1 MKQIVK
7 FIPNLLTLGNLFMG
21 LLALVFIAR
30 EQMVSAVLCVA
41 VALVLDFLDGFA
53 ARLLHAE
60 AEMGKQL
67 DSLADLVTFGVV
79 PGFMLFQMIIIT
91 QGYYFV
97 SLASWPIPVFL
108 NAAIAGLVPL
118 AGALRLA
125 RYNLD
130 SGHNDHFLGMPIPAM
145 SMFVF
150 GIPIILEMQY
160 HLNFY
165 HPLSNQF
172 IALLGEARRL
182 DPSDILIVKMMFN
195 TLFYQVL
202 SVILATLM
210 VSRIPMLSLKF
221 KGLSWGKNKWS
232 YGIIIWLAIAYLI
245 FVIPYL
251 GGYGLI
257 DYLIIP
263 IIMIGY
269 FILSLIYATFGTSK
283 ERAQSD
289 EV

>member
-1 MKQIVK
+1 MKQTIK
-7 FIPNLLTLGNLFMG
+7 FTPNLLTLGNLFMG
-21 LLALVFIAR
+21 LMALVFTAR
-30 EQMVSAVLCVA
+30 EQMVFAVMCVA

-53 ARLLHAE
+53 ARLLNAQGE
-60 AEMGKQL
+60 LGKQL
-67 DSLADLVTFGVV
+67 DSLADVVTFGVV

-97 SLASWPIPVFL
+97 EVASWPSMIYL
-108 NAAIAGLVPL
+108 NAGIAGLVPM

-125 RYNLD
+125 RYNID
-130 SGHNDHFLGMPIPAM
+130 AGHKDHFLGMPIPAA
-145 SMFVF
+145 SMFVL
-150 GIPIILEMQY
+150 GIPVILEMQY

-172 IALLGEARRL
+172 IAILGETRRW
-182 DPSDILIVKMMFN
+182 DATDFVIVKMLFN
-195 TLFYQVL
+195 TRFYQILSIALAVL
-202 SVILATLM
+202 MLSNV
-210 VSRIPMLSLKF
+210 PMLSLKF
-221 KGLSWGKNKWS
+221 KGLSWSKNKWS
-232 YGIIIWLAIAYLI
+232 YGVIIWLALAYII
-245 FVIPYL
+245 FVLPYF
-251 GGYGLI
+251 GAYGLI

-289 EV
+289 EI